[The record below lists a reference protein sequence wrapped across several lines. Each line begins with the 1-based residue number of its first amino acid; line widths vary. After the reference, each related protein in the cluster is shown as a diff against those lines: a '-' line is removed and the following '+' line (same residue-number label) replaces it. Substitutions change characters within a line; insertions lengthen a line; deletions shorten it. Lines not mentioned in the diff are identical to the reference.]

1 MTHPPIVLS
10 SQLTAPIGIVSDIH
24 VEARESQEQE
34 AGK

>member
-1 MTHPPIVLS
+1 MAHPSIVLS

-24 VEARESQEQE
+24 VEARESLEQE